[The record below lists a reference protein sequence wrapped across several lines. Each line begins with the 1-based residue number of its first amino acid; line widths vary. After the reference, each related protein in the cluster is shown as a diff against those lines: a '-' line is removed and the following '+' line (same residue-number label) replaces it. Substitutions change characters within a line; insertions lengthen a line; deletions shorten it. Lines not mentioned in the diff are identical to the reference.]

1 MTLLARPLSALAA
14 LTLIGAAA
22 AHSSLKSSTPENGS
36 TLAEAPSEVTLEMKE
51 AVEVRFSIFKVYPL
65 ETSPELSR
73 RELTAAAEALI
84 EEVLELRDDDEA
96 RVDTGVVT
104 EERTT
109 PTITLS
115 LREDLEPGSYLV
127 MWRALSIDSH
137 TTEGF
142 IIFTFDPE
150 QLPAGESDVDHNL
163 AAAGD

>member
-1 MTLLARPLSALAA
+1 
-14 LTLIGAAA
+14 
-22 AHSSLKSSTPENGS
+22 
-36 TLAEAPSEVTLEMKE
+36 MKE

-96 RVDTGVVT
+96 RMDTGVVT

-127 MWRALSIDSH
+127 MWRALSIDGH

-150 QLPAGESDVDHNL
+150 QLPARESDVDHNL